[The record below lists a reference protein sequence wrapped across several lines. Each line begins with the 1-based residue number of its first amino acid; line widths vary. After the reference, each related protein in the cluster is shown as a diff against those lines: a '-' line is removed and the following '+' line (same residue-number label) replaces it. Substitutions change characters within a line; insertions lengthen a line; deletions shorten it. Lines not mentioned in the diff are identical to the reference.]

1 MIKTA
6 LKSVA
11 WTLAFAVLEW
21 LAIATTKDGTHVVVL
36 RPVAGVLA
44 GICLLVSGRRAI
56 KFLVAAAAGTTL
68 ARAFAFGI
76 NPVFLPIGLVVTG
89 CSWAACRLT
98 QRLIGPRITFGRW
111 RESLGFITIC
121 TLVAIPCGFIFAGVV
136 RFSAEPDFL
145 RNALSWSLSTALS
158 CSIFAPVVVISMQG
172 RAGAFASRAR
182 PLMLSSLIMAA
193 VLLLCFTTS
202 TVPFLFLLPIAI
214 VVVALI
220 AEIEGAALALAA
232 TSVVAL
238 AATGAGYGPLP
249 RLFESRP
256 TQIMVM
262 EVFLA
267 LLTVTLLPV
276 AAALSEREKLKKKL
290 ESAVQESRRNAA
302 LLHQIVDAVDDHAI
316 IMLDAEGRI
325 ATWNR
330 GAERIN
336 GYSADEIVGEH
347 IRCFYPPD
355 ARAAGTPERLLK
367 AAAESDHVADEGW
380 RVRMDGSRFWAGLSL
395 HAMRGA
401 GGELLGYS
409 KVTRDLTARKAHE
422 DALAIAKEEA
432 QAAAQAK
439 ADFLANMSHEIRTPL
454 TSVIGFSDLLWERAD
469 LDEVA
474 QGFVSRIRDG
484 SRALLALVNDILDFS
499 KIESGQIDLRPA
511 PVEPMLLA
519 HDVVQLLALQA
530 EEKGLALHPVCVQ
543 GLAGRA
549 VMMDAARMRQVL
561 INYVGNAVKFT
572 DRGAVEL
579 SVSLIEQDDG
589 TARLRFAVRDTGPG
603 IAPDQQEKL
612 FHRFSQLDSS
622 AGKQHGGTGLGLAI
636 CKGIAIAM
644 KGEVGVVSAPG
655 EGATFWIE
663 IPTVMA
669 RAVPTPKP
677 NGAQGSE
684 RPSLLVADDHD
695 VNLTLVKMAL
705 ADQAEVTVVHD
716 GREAVKLVQEKSFDL
731 ILLDIRMPEMGG
743 VEAMGEIRK
752 ALGASAPPLIAFTAE
767 NDEANLESLIQAGFD
782 ATIAKPLSVETLR
795 RCVRDKCGRAGA
807 LSEGAGRDVA

>member
-1 MIKTA
+1 
-6 LKSVA
+6 
-11 WTLAFAVLEW
+11 
-21 LAIATTKDGTHVVVL
+21 
-36 RPVAGVLA
+36 
-44 GICLLVSGRRAI
+44 
-56 KFLVAAAAGTTL
+56 
-68 ARAFAFGI
+68 
-76 NPVFLPIGLVVTG
+76 
-89 CSWAACRLT
+89 
-98 QRLIGPRITFGRW
+98 
-111 RESLGFITIC
+111 
-121 TLVAIPCGFIFAGVV
+121 
-136 RFSAEPDFL
+136 
-145 RNALSWSLSTALS
+145 
-158 CSIFAPVVVISMQG
+158 
-172 RAGAFASRAR
+172 
-182 PLMLSSLIMAA
+182 
-193 VLLLCFTTS
+193 
-202 TVPFLFLLPIAI
+202 
-214 VVVALI
+214 
-220 AEIEGAALALAA
+220 
-232 TSVVAL
+232 
-238 AATGAGYGPLP
+238 
-249 RLFESRP
+249 
-256 TQIMVM
+256 MVM

-663 IPTVMA
+663 IQTVMA

-731 ILLDIRMPEMGG
+731 ILLDIRMPEMSG